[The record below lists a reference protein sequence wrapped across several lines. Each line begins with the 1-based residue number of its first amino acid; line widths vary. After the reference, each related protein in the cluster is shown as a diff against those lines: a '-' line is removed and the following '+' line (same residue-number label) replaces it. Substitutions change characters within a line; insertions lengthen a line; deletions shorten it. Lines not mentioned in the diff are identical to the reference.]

1 MQIELP
7 KETSKKVHRAS
18 ELLGIQNQELVQRA
32 LIVYIDNLEKYM
44 TLKQEMKD
52 WDALSDEALQSFEK
66 SL

>member
-32 LIVYIDNLEKYM
+32 LIVYLDNLEKYM
-44 TLKQEMKD
+44 ALKQEMKD
-52 WDALSDEALQSFEK
+52 WDTLSDEALQSFEK